1 MALTIQILHGCVAQK
16 LIGLHS
22 DATYIFPENEVRS
35 CIQHAHIKKDWS
47 WLLHLLTE
55 KKGASF
61 LPLPLKNKVSSQ
73 LVHPIFV
80 WSSPWKTL
88 LCACSVSDLVECYL
102 QRWSWIPIYRYFMD
116 NVFKIFWFCLFVVIE
131 QKFWGGITLYVYTCI
146 HTFRFNII

>member
-1 MALTIQILHGCVAQK
+1 MAVLLRNWLGCIRTQRIYFRKMKSVYLYLYLYSAC
-16 LIGLHS
+16 
-22 DATYIFPENEVRS
+22 TYQERLKMTPPPFNG
-35 CIQHAHIKKDWS
+35 
-47 WLLHLLTE
+47 

-102 QRWSWIPIYRYFMD
+102 QRWSWMPIYRYFMD
-116 NVFKIFWFCLFVVIE
+116 YVFKIFWFCLFVVIE
-131 QKFWGGITLYVYTCI
+131 KNFGEVLHCMYIHVYTFSVLI
-146 HTFRFNII
+146 SFKG

>member
-1 MALTIQILHGCVAQK
+1 MAVLLRNWLGCIRTQRIYFRKMKSVYLYLYLYSACTYQEGLKLTPPPFNG
-16 LIGLHS
+16 
-22 DATYIFPENEVRS
+22 
-35 CIQHAHIKKDWS
+35 
-47 WLLHLLTE
+47 

-80 WSSPWKTL
+80 WSSSWKTL
-88 LCACSVSDLVECYL
+88 LCACSVSDLVKCYL

-131 QKFWGGITLYVYTCI
+131 QKFWGGISLYVYTLYTYSVLI
-146 HTFRFNII
+146 SFKG